1 MDYIC
6 SFYFKSCNA
15 WPSGIE
21 VMFAFAVSTC
31 IVAMLGRP
39 YRLIDIFPEIEVM
52 LQQDNWSIFTFAV
65 FESITVLMFDQPLI
79 AEYLSRFDG

>member
-1 MDYIC
+1 MSC
-6 SFYFKSCNA
+6 LRFYLQ
-15 WPSGIE
+15 
-21 VMFAFAVSTC
+21 
-31 IVAMLGRP
+31 MLGRP

-65 FESITVLMFDQPLI
+65 FESTTVSMFDQPLI